1 MVSQLPKRVVPQQQ
15 LVAFALL
22 ACAAQPM
29 QQQEAFGRQQGQVSA
44 ALYDDAETSSMRASP
59 PPDFVCAFEE
69 GTAYYGGGDISQL
82 QTADKVS
89 EPHHVPSSAH
99 TDDRGNT

>member
-15 LVAFALL
+15 LIAFVLL

-29 QQQEAFGRQQGQVSA
+29 QQQEEFGIQQGQLSP
-44 ALYDDAETSSMRASP
+44 LNDDAETSSMRASP